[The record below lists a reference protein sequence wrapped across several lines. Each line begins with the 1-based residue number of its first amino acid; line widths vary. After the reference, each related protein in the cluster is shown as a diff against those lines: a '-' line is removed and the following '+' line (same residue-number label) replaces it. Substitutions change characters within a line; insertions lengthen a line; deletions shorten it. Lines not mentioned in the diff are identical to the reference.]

1 MKRLLEMAWKFA
13 RNHEFNPDMG
23 FRHCAIVA
31 QGSKV
36 LGVGYNRHGWSSKQ
50 NGRYSARKMNE
61 NCCTVHAEVDALLK
75 VSNRDDIRGSTVYV
89 VRINKKN
96 ELAMS
101 KPCEM
106 CSQILK
112 EHGVKRAFF
121 SISEDENAYGVVD
134 FR

>member
-1 MKRLLEMAWKFA
+1 MKRLLETAWKFV
-13 RNHEFNPDMG
+13 RNHEFNPEMG

-31 QGSKV
+31 QGSKI

-50 NGRYSARKMNE
+50 KGKYCARKQNSAM
-61 NCCTVHAEVDALLK
+61 CSVHAEVDALLK
-75 VSNRDDIRGSTVYV
+75 VASKEDIKGSTVYV
-89 VRINKKN
+89 VRINRKN

-101 KPCEM
+101 KPCPM
-106 CSQILK
+106 CETILR

-121 SISEDENAYGVVD
+121 SVSEDENAYGVVD